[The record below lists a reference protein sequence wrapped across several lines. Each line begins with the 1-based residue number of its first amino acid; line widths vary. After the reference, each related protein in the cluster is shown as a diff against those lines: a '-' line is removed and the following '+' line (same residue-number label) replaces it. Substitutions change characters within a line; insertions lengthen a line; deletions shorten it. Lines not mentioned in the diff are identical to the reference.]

1 MANCLVAQSGG
12 PTAVINASLAG
23 VIRANQLN
31 PVYDRVYGGLHG
43 IEGVLDDKLY
53 DLTDLPGHEIEIL
66 KQSPSSALGTCRY
79 KLKRGNDTDFKRL
92 VEIMDKHDIEVMFYI
107 GGNDSM
113 DTVDALSEWAQA
125 HNMPQRFVGIPKTVD
140 NDLVPVD
147 HCPGFPSAAKIA
159 NQIVHATYLD
169 YAAYT
174 RPEVFIVETM
184 GRDAGWLAASCCV
197 TGDVDLVVL
206 PEVDFDKEAFLA
218 EVKKK
223 FDEKGECYIV
233 VSEGAHYADGTYLS
247 AGDTANDGFAHAVL
261 GGAGLQLKQ
270 MIIDSGI
277 VPRGVV
283 QDLSRAA
290 RSSNFAQSLTDVTEA
305 YELGM
310 SAHMR
315 SANPAFT
322 AQVVGIERETDEA
335 GNYCARYFAKPACE
349 FANFVKH
356 FPTEWILPNYQGI
369 TQEAIDYFKEEAI
382 HYAWELLTT
391 SQDEGG
397 YGFDPEKLCV
407 VSPDVG
413 RAKAAKKFQTML
425 GSDIAIMHKDRPRHN
440 QAEITALI
448 GDVTGKI
455 CILNDDMIDTA
466 GSLVAA
472 AETLKAKGAAQVFA
486 CATHGIFSGP
496 AYERIANSCIEEVV
510 VTNVIPVPLERQTG
524 KIKVLS
530 VAPLFAKTIRNV
542 YENGSVA
549 SLFE

>member
-1 MANCLVAQSGG
+1 MGNCLVAQSGG

-31 PVYDRVYGGLHG
+31 PVYDHVYGGLHG
-43 IEGVLDDKLY
+43 IEGVLEGKLY
-53 DLTDLPGHEIEIL
+53 DLTDLSGHEIDLL

-79 KLKRGNDTDFKRL
+79 KLKRGNDTDFERL
-92 VEIMDKHDIEVMFYI
+92 VKVMDEHDVEVMFYI

-159 NQIVHATYLD
+159 CQITHATYLD

-174 RPEVFIVETM
+174 RPEVFVLETM

-197 TGDVDLVVL
+197 SGDVDLLVL

-233 VSEGAHYADGTYLS
+233 VSEGAHYADGTYIS
-247 AGDTANDGFAHAVL
+247 AGESANDGFAHAVL
-261 GGAGLQLKQ
+261 GGAGATLKQ
-270 MIIDSGI
+270 MIIDAGI

-290 RSSNFAQSLTDVTEA
+290 RSSNFAQSLVDVTEA

-315 SANPAFT
+315 SADGKFT
-322 AQVVGIERETDEA
+322 AQVVGIHRGTDEN
-335 GNYCARYFAKPACE
+335 GNYNADFFAGPASE
-349 FANFVKH
+349 FANAVKH
-356 FPTEWILPNYQGI
+356 FPAEWILPNYQGI
-369 TQEAIDYFKEEAI
+369 TQEAIDYFKPLMTGE
-382 HYAWELLTT
+382 
-391 SQDEGG
+391 
-397 YGFDPEKLCV
+397 PKL
-407 VSPDVG
+407 
-413 RAKAAKKFQTML
+413 
-425 GSDIAIMHKDRPRHN
+425 IMDG
-440 QAEITALI
+440 ALP
-448 GDVTGKI
+448 
-455 CILNDDMIDTA
+455 
-466 GSLVAA
+466 
-472 AETLKAKGAAQVFA
+472 
-486 CATHGIFSGP
+486 ATI
-496 AYERIANSCIEEVV
+496 
-510 VTNVIPVPLERQTG
+510 VPFNKR
-524 KIKVLS
+524 
-530 VAPLFAKTIRNV
+530 
-542 YENGSVA
+542 
-549 SLFE
+549 